1 MSYFSSQSELVART
15 RYSIPFKSKPFGEDK
30 SWASEIYN
38 RCPTIYLYVVL
49 APIPHAI
56 TVSGMSH
63 SAQISFSESK
73 SYASEIYNR
82 YPAIHLLRRACAY
95 VSCYY
100 GFWNVPSG
108 ITQIHIY
115 AQVYI

>member
-1 MSYFSSQSELVART
+1 MTYYTSQSELVSRT
-15 RYSIPFKSKPFGEDK
+15 RYIPFKWKPFGEAK

-82 YPAIHLLRRACAY
+82 YPAIHFLRRACAY

>member
-1 MSYFSSQSELVART
+1 MGQRNLQS
-15 RYSIPFKSKPFGEDK
+15 
-30 SWASEIYN
+30 
-38 RCPTIYLYVVL
+38 
-49 APIPHAI
+49 
-56 TVSGMSH
+56 MSH
-63 SAQISFSESK
+63 YLPLRRSCAYSSCYYGVWNVAFGTISFSESK